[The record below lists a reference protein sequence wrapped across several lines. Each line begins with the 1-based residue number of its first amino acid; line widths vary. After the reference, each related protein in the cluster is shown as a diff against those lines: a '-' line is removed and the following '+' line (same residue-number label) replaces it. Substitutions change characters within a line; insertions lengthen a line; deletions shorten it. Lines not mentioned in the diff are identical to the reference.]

1 MTSKDP
7 QSPSDVKG
15 EERRGEER
23 RGEERRG
30 VGRRGEEELKKEE
43 KDISWISRQ
52 DKKKNVRERM
62 TEC

>member
-15 EERRGEER
+15 EE
-23 RGEERRG
+23 
-30 VGRRGEEELKKEE
+30 RRGEEELKKEE